1 MRAKQAGFT
10 LVEVLVAVVVLS
22 LAAVVL
28 ANAFGSSAMGFSRMQ
43 ERTEAWLLA
52 SDKLVEM
59 QVYQQWP
66 SVGTQDDKREVDG
79 IEWRIRTRISNG
91 PYPDTR
97 RVDIEVG
104 PEPESGADF
113 YITYS
118 QGSLIG
124 MPFTGTGASSGDAGG
139 GSSGNANG
147 SPSATGGG
155 VAAPSN
161 SGGGR

>member
-1 MRAKQAGFT
+1 MRARPAGFT

-104 PEPESGADF
+104 PEPENGADF

-124 MPFTGTGASSGDAGG
+124 LPFTATGASSGSSSPSNGSGSSAPGNGG
-139 GSSGNANG
+139 GE
-147 SPSATGGG
+147 
-155 VAAPSN
+155 
-161 SGGGR
+161 R

>member
-1 MRAKQAGFT
+1 MMNNQKGFT

-79 IEWRIRTRISNG
+79 IEWRVRTRVSNG

-104 PEPESGADF
+104 PEPGSGADF

-124 MPFTGTGASSGDAGG
+124 LPFTSTGAAGPTT
-139 GSSGNANG
+139 GSSG
-147 SPSATGGG
+147 SAPATSG
-155 VAAPSN
+155 
-161 SGGGR
+161 SGGGNP

>member
-1 MRAKQAGFT
+1 MNVMNRKSRGFT

-52 SDKLVEM
+52 SNKLVEM

-66 SVGTQDDKREVDG
+66 NVGVQDDTQEVEG
-79 IEWRIRTRISNG
+79 IEWRIRTRVSPG

-104 PEPESGADF
+104 PEPEGADF
-113 YITYS
+113 FVTYS

-124 MPFTGTGASSGDAGG
+124 MPFTGTGTNGSQGGAAGG
-139 GSSGNANG
+139 GN
-147 SPSATGGG
+147 P
-155 VAAPSN
+155 
-161 SGGGR
+161 

>member
-1 MRAKQAGFT
+1 MRGKNAGFT

-79 IEWRIRTRISNG
+79 IEWRIRTRISSG

-104 PEPESGADF
+104 PEPENGADF

-124 MPFTGTGASSGDAGG
+124 LPFTGTGTGTGTGSGSGASSA
-139 GSSGNANG
+139 GNAQG
-147 SPSATGGG
+147 Y
-155 VAAPSN
+155 
-161 SGGGR
+161 SGGDP